1 MRRGFK
7 LLLAGMACGLATSC
21 GDSVESLTASD
32 PLPTNDAGRVEFSQV
47 APILREKCA
56 ICHGEY
62 SDSAHVARDAGEI
75 ANTVESYYMPAPGV
89 AQLAPQDRAV
99 LVAWLRQQPAR
110 SR

>member
-1 MRRGFK
+1 MRHGIK
-7 LLLAGMACGLATSC
+7 LLLIGTACGLLAGC

-32 PLPTNDAGRVEFSQV
+32 PLPVDAAGRIEFSQV

-62 SDSAHVARDAGEI
+62 TDSAKIVKNAGQI
-75 ANTVESYYMPAPGV
+75 ANTIEGYYMPAPGV
-89 AQLAPQDRAV
+89 AQLAPQDRAT
-99 LVAWLRQQPAR
+99 LLAWLRQQPAR

>member
-1 MRRGFK
+1 MRHGFK
-7 LLLAGMACGLATSC
+7 LLLIGAACGLIAGC

-32 PLPTNDAGRVEFSQV
+32 PLPRNAAGLIEFSQV

-62 SDSAHVARDAGEI
+62 TDSAKIVKKAAEI
-75 ANTVESYYMPAPGV
+75 ANTIESYYMPAPGV
-89 AQLAPQDRAV
+89 AQLAPEDRAT
-99 LVAWLRQQPAR
+99 LLAWLRQQPAR